1 MNELVKVRKYMEQ
14 FNMAEKGESVIVG
27 VSGGADSVCLYKIL
41 LELKNYFD
49 IDIIAVHIHG
59 IRGDE
64 ADRDMKFVENMCK
77 NDGVK
82 FKCYKYNVP
91 EYAKANGLSEEE
103 AGRMLRYKAFD
114 EVAKELISNGRSVK
128 IAVAHNRNDSAETFI
143 HNLCRGSGL
152 KGLAG
157 IPYKNGS
164 IIRPVLCLTRE
175 EIERY
180 LSEHKIE
187 HIDDSTN
194 FTEDYT
200 RNKIRHRVL
209 PYLNEN
215 INDNSI
221 SHICQ
226 AADELREIE
235 DYLSEITN
243 YAYENI
249 VSEHNKCIYI
259 NRKALADE
267 KEIIQKRV
275 VRVCIEKAAG
285 KLKDITRKHVEDVID
300 LCGRQTGRYIML
312 PYGIIARVQ
321 YENIILE
328 RENINKSIDEKNI
341 EKDIRKDGVYTLGD
355 EEFDVRIIDVEKEGI
370 NIKFLI
376 NQLKN
381 YQNLYTKC
389 FDYDKIQFT
398 VQLRY
403 RESEDYLV
411 INAKG
416 QRKKLKSFFV
426 DNKIPAEKR
435 GMIPVFADGSHIIW
449 IVGHRISEE
458 YKVTEDTRHLLI
470 ISRLE
475 RKENQNA
482 GQNQSID

>member
-1 MNELVKVRKYMEQ
+1 MEQ

-27 VSGGADSVCLYKIL
+27 ISGGADSVCLYKIL
-41 LELKNYFD
+41 LELKKYFD
-49 IDIIAVHIHG
+49 IDIIAVHIHHG

-64 ADRDMKFVENMCK
+64 ADRDMNFVENMCK

-103 AGRMLRYKAFD
+103 AGRTLRYKAFD

-180 LSEHKIE
+180 LSEHNIA

-249 VSEHNKCIYI
+249 VSEHNNCIYI
-259 NRKALADE
+259 NRKTLADE

-285 KLKDITRKHVEDVID
+285 KLKDITRKHIEDVID
-300 LCGRQTGRYIML
+300 LCDRQTGRYIML

-328 RENINKSIDEKNI
+328 RENINKIIDEKNI

-355 EEFDVRIIDVEKEGI
+355 EEFDVRIIDVEKEKI